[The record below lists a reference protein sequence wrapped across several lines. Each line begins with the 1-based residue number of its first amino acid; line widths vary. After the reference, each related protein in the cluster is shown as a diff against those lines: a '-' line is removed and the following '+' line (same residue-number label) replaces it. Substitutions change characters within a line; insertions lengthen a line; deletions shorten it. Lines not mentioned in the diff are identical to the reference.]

1 MNTGVLIANLLIAV
15 IIILILILKAKQNP
29 VIAMFVGALYMGI
42 FSGAGLTGTVDAI
55 VAGFGNT
62 MTGIGISVGFGIIL
76 GQIVADT
83 GAVQSIANSV
93 IKVFGE
99 KKADTAMGATGFIVS
114 IPVFYDVGYVILVP
128 IAKMLAKTTKREIA
142 AFIGGLVAGLG
153 IAHSF
158 IPPTPGPLTGAEL
171 LGIDVGQVILFGL
184 ILGIPTFL
192 LTILVYKH
200 VFLKR
205 KNFFNEACFDKSYIE
220 SEESENVP
228 PQKLPG
234 FFRSMLPIIV
244 PIVLIVLGTASSA
257 IMGAENVPEWIVFI
271 SNKNVAMF
279 IGVLTAFFLA
289 KGILNLEQLS
299 KSVDKSLASAG
310 MVLLITGMGGGLGN
324 VLTVVGAGDAILG
337 IIQNFNIPPLVFIWL
352 ISGLLRMAQGSG
364 TVAMITSIGLV
375 VPMLPQLDVSPVLM
389 AMASFSGSLLCAHV
403 NDSGFWVSAKI
414 AGLSTVGGLKT
425 YTLICFLESVISFAF
440 ILLLNLFM

>member
-1 MNTGVLIANLLIAV
+1 MNTGLLAANLLIAIV
-15 IIILILILKAKQNP
+15 IILVLILKAKQNP

-42 FSGAGLTGTVDAI
+42 FSGAGLVGTVDAI
-55 VAGFGNT
+55 VAGFGST

-93 IKVFGE
+93 IKAFGE
-99 KKADTAMGATGFIVS
+99 KRADTAMGATGFIVS

-128 IAKMLAKTTKREIA
+128 LARMLAKSTKRDIA
-142 AFIGGLVAGLG
+142 AFIGCLVAGLG
-153 IAHSF
+153 IAHTF

-171 LGIDVGQVILFGL
+171 LSIDVGQVILFGL
-184 ILGIPTFL
+184 IIGIPTFL
-192 LTILVYKH
+192 LTIFIYKNI
-200 VFLKR
+200 FLKR
-205 KNFFNEACFDKSYIE
+205 KGFFNEACFDKNYAE
-220 SEESENVP
+220 MKAAEDEEVR
-228 PQKLPG
+228 QLPG
-234 FFRSMLPIIV
+234 FFKAMLPIII
-244 PIVLIVLGTASSA
+244 PIILIVLGTVSTAVL
-257 IMGAENVPEWIVFI
+257 GEGNVPEWINFI

-279 IGVLTAFFLA
+279 IGVLSSFFLA
-289 KGILNLEQLS
+289 RGILNLEQLA

-324 VLTVVGAGDAILG
+324 VLTVVGAGDAILN

-352 ISGLLRMAQGSG
+352 IAGLLRMAQGSG

-375 VPMLPQLDVSPVLM
+375 VPMMPSLDVSPVLL

-425 YTLICFLESVISFAF
+425 YTLICFLESVISFVF
-440 ILLLNLFM
+440 ILLLSLFL